1 MKFGT
6 SKKQTVP
13 ADTGRPG
20 IVRSK
25 WLARLR
31 VVLVAVGA
39 LAVAGSP
46 WWGPRLLTEFEF
58 FNVRRVEFRGLRY
71 TRPGELM
78 ALLDVDTLQSVWQ
91 ALEPLADR
99 VSTHPLVLS
108 AVVTRHLPSTLLVRV
123 AEREPVALAPDDGTL
138 APVDGEGMVLPI
150 DPSRM
155 ALDLP
160 IAASADTLLLH
171 VLSGLRQDAPDL
183 YGRVTWAARVGP
195 DELQFLLGSV
205 SVRTTAD
212 VTVTR
217 FRDILPVEADLA
229 RNAVQ
234 VEELD
239 LRFRD
244 QVIARQP

>member
-1 MKFGT
+1 M
-6 SKKQTVP
+6 
-13 ADTGRPG
+13 
-20 IVRSK
+20 
-25 WLARLR
+25 
-31 VVLVAVGA
+31 LVAAGI

-46 WWGPRLLTEFEF
+46 WWGPGFLSKFEF

-71 TRPGELM
+71 SRPGELM
-78 ALLDVDTLQSVWQ
+78 ALLDVDTLQSLWQ
-91 ALEPLADR
+91 PLEPLADR
-99 VSTHPLVLS
+99 INTHPLVLS
-108 AVVTRHLPSTLLVRV
+108 AVVTRRLPSTLLVRV
-123 AEREPVALAPDDGTL
+123 AEREPVALAPDGGTL
-138 APVDGEGMVLPI
+138 APVDDEGTVLPI

-160 IAASADTLLLH
+160 IAASADTLLLR
-171 VLSGLRQDAPDL
+171 VLSGLHQDAPDL
-183 YGRVTWAARVGP
+183 YDRVTWAARVGP